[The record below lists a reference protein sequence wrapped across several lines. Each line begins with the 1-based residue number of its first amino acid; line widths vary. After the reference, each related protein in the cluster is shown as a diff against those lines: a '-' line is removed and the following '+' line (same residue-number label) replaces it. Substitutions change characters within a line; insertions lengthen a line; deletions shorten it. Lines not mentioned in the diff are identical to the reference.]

1 MRAVDGLDL
10 SVPTGGVFGFL
21 GPNGSGKTTTIRCL
35 LGLTRPSAGHCRLL
49 GADCQA
55 DLSRVIARVG
65 ALVEM
70 PGVNPGMSGRETLEV
85 LATTAGVGAS
95 RVNAVLE
102 RVSLTER
109 AHDPARGYS
118 LGMRQRLGIAI
129 ALLKDPELLI
139 LDEPSNGLD
148 PAGIREV
155 RELVR
160 SLGAEGRTVFLSS
173 HLLGEIE
180 QVCDHVAIL
189 SRGRTIVA
197 GSVHDVLARSGPAA
211 MWVKVA
217 DLTGSADTL
226 RHAGIVAHTDG
237 DRLRVEIAPE
247 RAEAVTRA
255 LVAADHYPTELR
267 PVEISLEDAFF
278 ALTDTADDDHEKD
291 GAR

>member
-1 MRAVDGLDL
+1 M
-10 SVPTGGVFGFL
+10 
-21 GPNGSGKTTTIRCL
+21 
-35 LGLTRPSAGHCRLL
+35 
-49 GADCQA
+49 
-55 DLSRVIARVG
+55 
-65 ALVEM
+65 
-70 PGVNPGMSGRETLEV
+70 
-85 LATTAGVGAS
+85 
-95 RVNAVLE
+95 LE

-109 AHDPARGYS
+109 ADDPARGYS

-129 ALLKDPELLI
+129 ALLKDPEVLI

-173 HLLGEIE
+173 HLLGEVE

-217 DLTGSADTL
+217 DLAGGADAL
-226 RHAGIVAHTDG
+226 RQAGIVAEIDG

-247 RAEAVTRA
+247 RAESVTRA

-278 ALTDTADDDHEKD
+278 ALTDTADDDNEND